1 MIYVIYISY
10 LNYMSYLNYINY
22 VNYIFKL
29 YEIRIYLKLLK
40 NDLNCFEY
48 NILILKFI
56 F

>member
-10 LNYMSYLNYINY
+10 LNYMSY